1 MQKKTTIVIG
11 VLIFFCI
18 VIFFA
23 RSTPPILFTSG
34 VFQNLFSIPKSFI
47 YDFRGNGSQESGQIK
62 KLIEENKNLSK
73 KLLEFERIK
82 KDNDAFRSQFET
94 EQAKQYKLLPAKV
107 IGFGGSFSNPTTLV
121 IDKGTSD
128 GVKKDMAVISDNNL
142 VGKIGEVSQ
151 NYSQLI
157 LPVSKKFMTLGKT
170 SEGQLLGVVS
180 GTGDFIFFDRVE
192 TTKTLTNGET
202 VLTKGEV
209 NSSGAGVP
217 PDFVIGKISSVNKN
231 ESLPFQNA
239 KIESIIQF
247 SRLYTVFVVLGL

>member
-18 VIFFA
+18 VIFIL
-23 RSTPPILFTSG
+23 RNTPPILFVSG
-34 VFQNLFSIPKSFI
+34 IFQNIFSVPKAFI
-47 YDFRGNGSQESGQIK
+47 YESRGNDSQDNAQIK
-62 KLIEENKNLSK
+62 KLVEENKKLSN

-94 EQAKQYKLLPAKV
+94 EQTKQYRLLPAKI

-121 IDKGTSD
+121 INKGTSD
-128 GVKKDMAVISDNNL
+128 GVKKNMAVISENNL
-142 VGKIGEVSQ
+142 VGKIGEISQ

-157 LPVSKKFMTLGKT
+157 LPVSKNFTTLGKT

-192 TTKTLTNGET
+192 TTKTLAPGET
-202 VLTKGEV
+202 VLTKGEIS
-209 NSSGAGVP
+209 SSGVGVP

-231 ESLPFQNA
+231 QSLPFQNA
-239 KIESIIQF
+239 KIESILQF